1 MIYEIS
7 VLRYRITITESGW
20 PDYGSEERVGYY
32 FNKETAIKAV
42 EENWADIQDHVA
54 EAALIR
60 PLKEGLYPFY
70 EAKDL
75 LYFIW
80 NEDEQ
85 RFVAA
90 KLPDLGDCMI

>member
-7 VLRYRITITESGW
+7 VLRFPITITENGW
-20 PDYGSEERVGYY
+20 PDYGHEEQVGYY
-32 FNKETAIKAV
+32 FDKETAIKAV
-42 EENWADIQDHVA
+42 EENWADIQDNWA

-60 PLKEGLYPFY
+60 PLREGLYPFY

-80 NEDEQ
+80 NKEED

-90 KLPDLGDCMI
+90 KLPDLGNCMI